1 MARTKQPVLT
11 HTIGSGY
18 SDTDDWMGGL
28 GNFYNSYSIPAN
40 QINKKSLL
48 GNFNLNGL
56 RNKFGKLN
64 EISLRDAWN
73 KGIGDPELL
82 GWNKKSGLSVL
93 GGNVGGL
100 YTGGKGLIDAF
111 RYLDSANKMSK
122 AKQEGGD
129 VQADILAAAAS
140 NPLYSQYLTQ
150 DEINTVNKIKR
161 GNYNPEGTNPFDDM
175 GAVGMGALKGGLSGL
190 VMGGV
195 PGAIVGAL
203 GSGANAGIQSRR
215 NAQERTNTQLESL
228 LQSLNDASA
237 QYKSMRRPNFTT
249 LGIQNRFQDLYR

>member
-1 MARTKQPVLT
+1 MALSDYRL
-11 HTIGSGY
+11 GY
-18 SDTDDWMGGL
+18 
-28 GNFYNSYSIPAN
+28 
-40 QINKKSLL
+40 
-48 GNFNLNGL
+48 NFNNTSAGSPYSNDIFGDTGIMYTATKGRTSKELAHLL
-56 RNKFGKLN
+56 RNKLSGLN
-64 EISLRDAWN
+64 NISIRNLLKN
-73 KGIGDPELL
+73 GIGDPELL
-82 GWNKKSGLSVL
+82 GWSKGKGLSVL
-93 GGNVGGL
+93 GGDVGGL
-100 YTGGKGLIDAF
+100 YTGGKGLVDTF

-122 AKQEGGD
+122 SKQESD
-129 VQADILAAAAS
+129 DIKSEILASAAS

-175 GAVGMGALKGGLSGL
+175 GAVGMGALRGGLTGL
-190 VMGGV
+190 VAGGL
-195 PGAIVGAL
+195 PGAILGAV

-215 NAQERTNTQLESL
+215 KAQEQTNTQLESL